1 MLFPPLFLEAKVD
14 IALLD
19 QRVCSGRYLGLMTGP
34 FHGTVGVKLS
44 VILDKLAYS
53 AHWSPCV
60 NRIQQPLALALV
72 PVHRTQWDP
81 WECSATGTRLEQFNG
96 NENMVLMYMGAWAG
110 LGSALMPCNVSLSVS
125 ALGLSIC
132 CSFRAIKPISP
143 ELTPAGRPWLYL

>member
-34 FHGTVGVKLS
+34 FHGTVEVKLS

-60 NRIQQPLALALV
+60 NRSNSPWLWLWSLCTERSGTLGNAV
-72 PVHRTQWDP
+72 P
-81 WECSATGTRLEQFNG
+81 LEQGWNSSMEMKIWF
-96 NENMVLMYMGAWAG
+96 
-110 LGSALMPCNVSLSVS
+110 
-125 ALGLSIC
+125 
-132 CSFRAIKPISP
+132 
-143 ELTPAGRPWLYL
+143 

>member
-44 VILDKLAYS
+44 VTLGKLAYN

-60 NRIQQPLALALV
+60 NRIQRAPGSGFGPCAQNAVGAL
-72 PVHRTQWDP
+72 
-81 WECSATGTRLEQFNG
+81 GTRCHWNKVGTVQ
-96 NENMVLMYMGAWAG
+96 W
-110 LGSALMPCNVSLSVS
+110 
-125 ALGLSIC
+125 
-132 CSFRAIKPISP
+132 K
-143 ELTPAGRPWLYL
+143 WK

>member
-34 FHGTVGVKLS
+34 FHGTVEVKLS

-72 PVHRTQWDP
+72 PVHRTQWDLGNAVP
-81 WECSATGTRLEQFNG
+81 LEQGWNSSMEMKIWF
-96 NENMVLMYMGAWAG
+96 
-110 LGSALMPCNVSLSVS
+110 
-125 ALGLSIC
+125 
-132 CSFRAIKPISP
+132 
-143 ELTPAGRPWLYL
+143 